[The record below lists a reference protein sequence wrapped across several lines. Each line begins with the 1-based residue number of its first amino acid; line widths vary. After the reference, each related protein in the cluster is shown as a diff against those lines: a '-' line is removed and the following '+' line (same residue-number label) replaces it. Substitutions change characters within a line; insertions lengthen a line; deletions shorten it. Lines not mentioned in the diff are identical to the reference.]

1 MRLMLMESPSQF
13 ATKAIDRRMTRLGRF
28 WASFLYVIDIIALA
42 AQGMVMAG
50 YFRDKPYVT
59 QIAGAVALMTIAWSI
74 LRHFSLQE
82 EYRLLSEDRQRLDR
96 TAHSDPLT
104 GLMNRIAFNNV
115 LAALAL
121 PPGRDIAILY
131 FDLDHFKEINDRFGH
146 KYGDMMLVESAR
158 RLKRIMPH
166 AIALARIGGDEFAAV
181 IEARGPVSAEDYARQ
196 TVAALSEPLVIDEH
210 RLNVGT
216 SIGIAYGNLMTDA
229 ADRLLKHAD
238 LAMYEAKA
246 NERNNFRVYGDDIST
261 RLSRRSTIRT
271 ELQKCLN
278 GGSGFHMLYQPMVN
292 ARTGDLVCAEAL
304 LRWRSVELGDVPPGI
319 VIPIA
324 EESGQII
331 DLTDCTLDAA
341 IAAIQELDHVPVAV
355 NISPIYFSNPIF
367 ARVVGDKL
375 AAANVNPDLL
385 RVEVTEGV
393 LISQMAR
400 AQRTIG
406 ELREIG
412 VQIILDDFGIGYSSL
427 SYLQNLEFDGFKIDK
442 SFLRDLGNR
451 AQAVQV
457 MRAVIDLGRSLHM
470 EVAVEGIEADW
481 QARLVQLL
489 NADVLQG
496 YFIAYPLSLEEIKP
510 FHFNA
515 SQTLRFDR
523 AALPKED

>member
-1 MRLMLMESPSQF
+1 
-13 ATKAIDRRMTRLGRF
+13 
-28 WASFLYVIDIIALA
+28 
-42 AQGMVMAG
+42 
-50 YFRDKPYVT
+50 
-59 QIAGAVALMTIAWSI
+59 
-74 LRHFSLQE
+74 
-82 EYRLLSEDRQRLDR
+82 
-96 TAHSDPLT
+96 
-104 GLMNRIAFNNV
+104 
-115 LAALAL
+115 
-121 PPGRDIAILY
+121 
-131 FDLDHFKEINDRFGH
+131 
-146 KYGDMMLVESAR
+146 
-158 RLKRIMPH
+158 
-166 AIALARIGGDEFAAV
+166 
-181 IEARGPVSAEDYARQ
+181 
-196 TVAALSEPLVIDEH
+196 
-210 RLNVGT
+210 
-216 SIGIAYGNLMTDA
+216 
-229 ADRLLKHAD
+229 
-238 LAMYEAKA
+238 
-246 NERNNFRVYGDDIST
+246 
-261 RLSRRSTIRT
+261 LSRRSTIRT
-271 ELQKCLN
+271 ELQKSIN

-292 ARTGDLVCAEAL
+292 ARSGDLVCAEAL
-304 LRWRSVELGDVPPGI
+304 LRWRSAELGDVPPAV

-341 IAAIQELDHVPVAV
+341 IEAIQALDNVPVAV

-375 AAANVNPDLL
+375 AASGVNPDLL

-470 EVAVEGIEADW
+470 EVTVEGIEADW

-496 YFIAYPLSLEEIKP
+496 YFIAYPLTLEEIKP

-515 SQTLRFDR
+515 SQSLRFDR
-523 AALPKED
+523 GVVPKED